1 MASAMNSGK
10 GEVALEGLVVSSN
23 LTKKLVWSVVGGE
36 FPSKGVDPVLSSD
49 GWDSTISVS
58 RVVEHSDFT
67 LEFLVN
73 PLRSL
78 WLDDIIDFFSA
89 EVPGLNV
96 IGDMKSL
103 SNCIQV
109 EVVEETRSIGAWWKL
124 SKHLVVFSH
133 WSFEPWS
140 VVVLCEASLLFV
152 GLIEVWFVQLWVRS
166 RSPASAKDIIDVDI
180 GNHVVELIEVSNALI
195 GGLCHL
201 WAGEIALS

>member
-1 MASAMNSGK
+1 MASTMNSGK
-10 GEVALEGLVVSSN
+10 GEISLESLVITSN

-109 EVVEETRSIGAWWKL
+109 EVVEETRSISAWWKL

-133 WSFEPWS
+133 WSFQPWS

-152 GLIEVWFVQLWVRS
+152 GLI
-166 RSPASAKDIIDVDI
+166 
-180 GNHVVELIEVSNALI
+180 
-195 GGLCHL
+195 
-201 WAGEIALS
+201 